1 MQSSLWNRITAWRI
15 TVRSFPNLY
24 TIYPCS
30 ISINNCTHP
39 EPGLECIKVFNL
51 FCSQL
56 NDFLKPEE
64 AGTFYREVCRN
75 LNLIPAINSFIKI
88 SFRSLSST
96 IKFVIPGLLI
106 FSHFLLLG
114 SSTTFCK
121 IFNSLIQVGLF
132 IAHFFK
138 SLTAKP
144 GSNWRTTLTCINNS
158 YRHIEFF

>member
-15 TVRSFPNLY
+15 TVRSFTNLY

-39 EPGLECIKVFNL
+39 EPCLECIKMFNL
-51 FCSQL
+51 LSSQF
-56 NDFLKPEE
+56 NYFLKPEE

-75 LNLIPAINSFIKI
+75 LNLIPAISCFIKI
-88 SFRSLSST
+88 CFRSLSST
-96 IKFVIPGLLI
+96 IKFIIPGLLI

-114 SSTTFCK
+114 GGTAFSK

-132 IAHFFK
+132 IAHFLK
-138 SLTAKP
+138 SLTTKP
-144 GSNWRTTLTCINNS
+144 GSNWRPTLTCINNS
-158 YRHIEFF
+158 YRNIEFF